1 MRDPEFHT
9 WSNAVNTFA
18 TIRIWDEA
26 AWEYREVTEM
36 VVGRDAAAEY
46 RKLHSLMFIV
56 LRIRYL

>member
-1 MRDPEFHT
+1 
-9 WSNAVNTFA
+9 V
-18 TIRIWDEA
+18 
-26 AWEYREVTEM
+26 EM